1 MSQIISLNAWELNL
15 LNKRQFRKLKVL
27 HFLLLRKTS
36 RYVRNPKFNWLNI
49 LMKAYAFCK
58 VTYSRIFGYC
68 SSNCI
73 LGSFFSGTH
82 TRITNN
88 EGHGNWHRKN
98 TLIMNVATLLK
109 VLLYFIHFILQYTLC
124 SEFSKILYS
133 LKYCS

>member
-15 LNKRQFRKLKVL
+15 LNKRQFRKLRVL
-27 HFLLLRKTS
+27 HFLLLRKPS
-36 RYVRNPKFNWLNI
+36 RYVRNSKFNWLNI

-88 EGHGNWHRKN
+88 EERGNWHRKN

-109 VLLYFIHFILQYTLC
+109 VLLY
-124 SEFSKILYS
+124 S
-133 LKYCS
+133 LFYNTPYVLNFQKYCIHWSTAVSV